1 VPIDGGPPVKIFDVP
16 PNANFRYAIRW
27 TADGK
32 AITYRDW
39 ISGIWRQSL
48 DGGPPQRLPGLPE
61 EKIYSNAW
69 SRDGK
74 MFAFTRGYEVSD
86 AVLGTSER

>member
-1 VPIDGGPPVKIFDVP
+1 VKIFDVP
-16 PNANFRYAIRW
+16 PQANFRYGIRW
-27 TADGK
+27 AADGK

-39 ISGIWRQSL
+39 GQGIWRQSI
-48 DGGPPQRLPGLPE
+48 DGGPPQRVPGLPE

-74 MFAFTRGYEVSD
+74 MFAFTRGVEIRDV
-86 AVLGTSER
+86 VLISSSN